1 MRRMPF
7 RRAIAAIHRARPD
20 RADTPRRIGL
30 SRIVMAVLLL
40 VTWNAGPAAAQ
51 EAFFDEGNRR
61 YQEGDYAGAV
71 ELYERIL
78 ESGLESGELHYNLGN
93 AWFRLGELGPALL
106 HYERARRIM
115 PRDDDLAANVE
126 LARALTADR
135 VAPLPG
141 FWFFR
146 VARWWIDLLSRPAL
160 LGVVSLAW
168 LAAMAAL
175 IVAVIGR
182 GDLMRVWS
190 RRTAAVA
197 GVATLVFG
205 LSLVARELD
214 LGRPDEAIVMA
225 EEAAVRSAPS
235 DDDELL
241 IFTVHEGTKVRVERR
256 SDAWVEIVLEDGKV
270 GWVRSDRLTL
280 I

>member
-1 MRRMPF
+1 M
-7 RRAIAAIHRARPD
+7 
-20 RADTPRRIGL
+20 
-30 SRIVMAVLLL
+30 
-40 VTWNAGPAAAQ
+40 
-51 EAFFDEGNRR
+51 
-61 YQEGDYAGAV
+61 
-71 ELYERIL
+71 
-78 ESGLESGELHYNLGN
+78 
-93 AWFRLGELGPALL
+93 
-106 HYERARRIM
+106 
-115 PRDDDLAANVE
+115 
-126 LARALTADR
+126 
-135 VAPLPG
+135 
-141 FWFFR
+141 
-146 VARWWIDLLSRPAL
+146 
-160 LGVVSLAW
+160 VSLAW

-182 GDLMRVWS
+182 GDRMRVWS